1 MIITK
6 RRENCLK
13 EFKKTGLDGLLLAS
27 SANFQYLTETSSYMW
42 QRYCFNLDVEVSGA
56 RIIPEALCY
65 MDNEGKTT
73 ILCIP
78 SLKLHFDTN
87 KNDVIVS
94 YMDQF
99 EDELRHIVKG
109 KKIGIGRDCDDWI
122 KRTLKEV
129 DPEIETTL
137 VETIFD
143 DIRRIKDKYEIDKMR
158 KLAKFTDDAVMY
170 VCRHLKKGMT
180 MFDAERMIVD
190 YGLLNGVQDLSFP
203 PTCGFK
209 TRNTENALNIEP
221 FESEREL
228 VDGTMIAFDIVYMDQ
243 GYCSDWGRT
252 VYCGKAPEEVKNGYK
267 ALQAAQVYMVENIKP
282 GVTRFGDLYGYICDK
297 AQELGYYDHL
307 RFKREEAGGNGHH
320 IGIEVHEVPFLK
332 NTSDLI
338 LQPGMI
344 FCSEPKMFFK
354 NEGYMRVE
362 DMILVTED
370 GAEFLTNFDRDLFEI
385 DFSKNL

>member
-1 MIITK
+1 
-6 RRENCLK
+6 
-13 EFKKTGLDGLLLAS
+13 
-27 SANFQYLTETSSYMW
+27 
-42 QRYCFNLDVEVSGA
+42 
-56 RIIPEALCY
+56 
-65 MDNEGKTT
+65 
-73 ILCIP
+73 
-78 SLKLHFDTN
+78 
-87 KNDVIVS
+87 
-94 YMDQF
+94 MDQF

-228 VDGTMIAFDIVYMDQ
+228 VDGTMIAFDIGYMDQ